1 MDGWIDRYR
10 YTDIYKWPP
19 SESSRTFAC
28 TRNTGGG
35 RIDHIRAPA
44 ADSGRATL
52 GVLGVLC
59 TLHTHTHSVTH
70 SLTHT
75 LTHTHPELG
84 VSHASGGA
92 QVVEVAD
99 DGVRSAFGVL
109 RVVRHAGLRVWY
121 SLIYVCMYVC
131 VYVCIYL
138 YIYIHICRYMY
149 VYICRYVCIHTYI
162 HTFNTYMCIYNR
174 AKQAHAPTGLG
185 SRMSALGFRLESTC
199 TIGSSCPMS
208 SKSSFATVLMKTH
221 LSMRLVWGL
230 VSGAGP
236 SVQNRRSPQR

>member
-1 MDGWIDRYR
+1 M
-10 YTDIYKWPP
+10 
-19 SESSRTFAC
+19 
-28 TRNTGGG
+28 
-35 RIDHIRAPA
+35 
-44 ADSGRATL
+44 ATL
-52 GVLGVLC
+52 RVISHLC
-59 TLHTHTHSVTH
+59 MHTEHRRWTHRSHPSTRGRLWARYSRRARRAMHPTHTHTHSVTH

-174 AKQAHAPTGLG
+174 AK
-185 SRMSALGFRLESTC
+185 
-199 TIGSSCPMS
+199 
-208 SKSSFATVLMKTH
+208 
-221 LSMRLVWGL
+221 
-230 VSGAGP
+230 
-236 SVQNRRSPQR
+236 